1 MLVDMPFESSSCS
14 NNLAMSMSLELR
26 ILSKAR
32 SHSATRTP
40 GRTPRGQNV
49 KKFSMLV
56 LMLLL
61 LLLLQACKKKK
72 KREMMSLD
80 GGSASLEDSSNV
92 PRYCLLIG
100 CI

>member
-61 LLLLQACKKKK
+61 LLLQACKKKK